1 MRRTLRWTGIS
12 LLALLAIAFGVGCY
26 FMGSPRDLYGFLR
39 YALPQWHQGDLKV
52 GDRAPD
58 APLISLDGA
67 SSFNIHDRIGA
78 RPLILIFGSYT

>member
-1 MRRTLRWTGIS
+1 MRRILKWTGIS
-12 LLALLAIAFGVGCY
+12 LLALLVIAFAVGCY

-52 GDRAPD
+52 GDHAPD
-58 APLISLDGA
+58 ARLISLDGA
-67 SSFNIHDRIGA
+67 SSFYIHDRIGA